1 MKELLPKKG
10 QLFVI
15 TAPSGTGKTTIIDI
29 IRKKVEGIGYSV
41 SHTTRPPR
49 RGEVNGVHYC
59 FVARED
65 FEKMIEAHEFVE
77 WAIVY
82 DHLYGTPVSSVESTL
97 SSGRDLL
104 LDLDIQGAQEIKK
117 QFPEATLIFILPPSL
132 KILHERLKRRSAQD
146 DTNIALRM
154 EKTVEEIK
162 KCRDYDFLII
172 NDDLNQAARE
182 VEAIIV
188 AQRARTERRFPL
200 VQEIFHMG

>member
-1 MKELLPKKG
+1 MMELWPKKG

-29 IRKKVEGIGYSV
+29 IRKKIEGIGYSV

-49 RGEVNGVHYC
+49 TGEVNGVHYY
-59 FVARED
+59 FVTRKD

-77 WAIVY
+77 WAVIY
-82 DHLYGTPVSSVESTL
+82 DHLYGTSMSSVESTL
-97 SSGRDLL
+97 SSGKDLL

-132 KILHERLKRRSAQD
+132 EILHERLQGRSSQD
-146 DTNIALRM
+146 DTSIGLRM
-154 EKTVEEIK
+154 GKAAEEIR
-162 KCRDYDFLII
+162 KCRDYDYLVI

-182 VEAIIV
+182 VEAIII
-188 AQRARTERRFPL
+188 AQRAKTERRFPL
-200 VQEIFHMG
+200 VQKIFHV

>member
-1 MKELLPKKG
+1 MKVLLPKKG
-10 QLFVI
+10 KLFVI

-29 IRKKVEGIGYSV
+29 IRKKVEEIGYSI

-49 RGEVNGVHYC
+49 RGEVNGVHFC

-82 DHLYGTPVSSVESTL
+82 DHLYGTPVSSVDSTL
-97 SSGRDLL
+97 SSGKDLL

-132 KILHERLKRRSAQD
+132 KILHERLQRRSAED

-154 EKTVEEIK
+154 EKAVEEIR

-200 VQEIFHMG
+200 VQEIFHV

>member
-1 MKELLPKKG
+1 MKVLLPKKG
-10 QLFVI
+10 KLFVI
-15 TAPSGTGKTTIIDI
+15 TAPSGTGKTAIIDI

-188 AQRARTERRFPL
+188 AQRTRTERRFPL

>member
-1 MKELLPKKG
+1 MKVLLPKKG
-10 QLFVI
+10 KLFVI

-97 SSGRDLL
+97 SSGKDLL

>member
-1 MKELLPKKG
+1 MKVLLPKKG
-10 QLFVI
+10 KLFVI
-15 TAPSGTGKTTIIDI
+15 TAPSGTGKTTIIDLV
-29 IRKKVEGIGYSV
+29 RKKVEGIGYSV

-117 QFPEATLIFILPPSL
+117 QFPAATLIFILPPSL

-154 EKTVEEIK
+154 EKVVEEIR

>member
-1 MKELLPKKG
+1 MKVLLSKKG
-10 QLFVI
+10 KLFVI
-15 TAPSGTGKTTIIDI
+15 TAPSGTGKTAIIDI

-41 SHTTRPPR
+41 SYTTRPPR

-117 QFPEATLIFILPPSL
+117 QFPAATLIFILPPSL
-132 KILHERLKRRSAQD
+132 KILHGRLKRRSAQD

-154 EKTVEEIK
+154 EKAVEEIR
-162 KCRDYDFLII
+162 KCRDYHFLIV

>member
-1 MKELLPKKG
+1 MKVLLSKKG
-10 QLFVI
+10 KLFVI
-15 TAPSGTGKTTIIDI
+15 TAPSGTGKTAIIDI

-117 QFPEATLIFILPPSL
+117 QFPAATLIFILPPSL
-132 KILHERLKRRSAQD
+132 KILHGRLKRRSAQD

-154 EKTVEEIK
+154 EKAVEEIR
-162 KCRDYDFLII
+162 KCRDYHFLIV

>member
-1 MKELLPKKG
+1 MKVLLPKKG
-10 QLFVI
+10 KLFVI

-65 FEKMIEAHEFVE
+65 FEKMIEAREFVE

-82 DHLYGTPVSSVESTL
+82 DHLYGTPVSSVDSTL

-104 LDLDIQGAQEIKK
+104 LDLDIQGAQEIRK

-132 KILHERLKRRSAQD
+132 EILHERLKRRSAQD
-146 DTNIALRM
+146 DTNIGLRM
-154 EKTVEEIK
+154 EKAVEQIK
-162 KCRDYDFLII
+162 KCRDYDFLIV
-172 NDDLNQAARE
+172 NDDLKKAARE

-188 AQRARTERRFPL
+188 AERARTERRFPL
-200 VQEIFHMG
+200 VQEIFHV

>member
-1 MKELLPKKG
+1 MKVLLPKKG
-10 QLFVI
+10 KLFVI

-29 IRKKVEGIGYSV
+29 IRKKAEGIGYSV

-82 DHLYGTPVSSVESTL
+82 DHLYGTPVSNVESTL
-97 SSGRDLL
+97 SSGKDLL

-132 KILHERLKRRSAQD
+132 KILHERLQRRSAQD
-146 DTNIALRM
+146 DTNTGLRM
-154 EKTVEEIK
+154 EKAVEEIR
-162 KCRDYDFLII
+162 KCRDYDFLIV
-172 NDDLNQAARE
+172 NDDLKKAARE
-182 VEAIIV
+182 VEAVII
-188 AQRARTERRFPL
+188 AQRARTERRFPH
-200 VQEIFHMG
+200 VQEIFHV

>member
-1 MKELLPKKG
+1 MKELWPKKG

-29 IRKKVEGIGYSV
+29 IRKDVEGIDYSI
-41 SHTTRPPR
+41 SHTTRAPR
-49 RGEVNGVHYC
+49 RGEVNGVHYY
-59 FVARED
+59 FVARKD

-82 DHLYGTPVSSVESTL
+82 DQLYGTSMSSVERTL
-97 SSGRDLL
+97 SSGKDLL

-132 KILHERLKRRSAQD
+132 KILHERLQRRSIQD
-146 DTNIALRM
+146 DTNIGLRM
-154 EKTVEEIK
+154 EKAVEEIK
-162 KCRDYDFLII
+162 KCRDYDFLIV

-182 VEAIIV
+182 VEAVIV
-188 AQRARTERRFPL
+188 AQSAQTERRFPF
-200 VQEIFHMG
+200 VQEIFHL

>member
-1 MKELLPKKG
+1 MKVLLPKKG
-10 QLFVI
+10 KLFVI
-15 TAPSGTGKTTIIDI
+15 TAPSGTGKTTILDI

-49 RGEVNGVHYC
+49 REEVNGVHYC

-82 DHLYGTPVSSVESTL
+82 DHLYGTPVSSVDSTL

-132 KILHERLKRRSAQD
+132 KILHERLKRRSEQD

-154 EKTVEEIK
+154 EKAVEEIR

-182 VEAIIV
+182 VEAIII

-200 VQEIFHMG
+200 VQEIFHV

>member
-1 MKELLPKKG
+1 MKVLLPKKG
-10 QLFVI
+10 KLFVI
-15 TAPSGTGKTTIIDI
+15 TAPSGTGKTAIIDI

-49 RGEVNGVHYC
+49 REEVNGVHYC
-59 FVARED
+59 FVVRED

-82 DHLYGTPVSSVESTL
+82 DHLYGTPVSSIDSTL

-132 KILHERLKRRSAQD
+132 KILHERLQRRSAQD

-154 EKTVEEIK
+154 EKAVEEIR

-182 VEAIIV
+182 VEAIII

-200 VQEIFHMG
+200 VQEIFHV

>member
-1 MKELLPKKG
+1 MKVLLSKKG
-10 QLFVI
+10 KLFVI
-15 TAPSGTGKTTIIDI
+15 TAPSGTGKTAIIDI

-41 SHTTRPPR
+41 SYTTRPPR

-65 FEKMIEAHEFVE
+65 FEKMIEANEFVE

-97 SSGRDLL
+97 SSGKDLL

-117 QFPEATLIFILPPSL
+117 QFPAATLIFILPPSL
-132 KILHERLKRRSAQD
+132 KILHGRLKRRSAQD

-154 EKTVEEIK
+154 EKAVEEIR
-162 KCRDYDFLII
+162 KCRDYHFLIV

>member
-1 MKELLPKKG
+1 MKVLLPKKG
-10 QLFVI
+10 KLFVI

-65 FEKMIEAHEFVE
+65 FEKMIEANEFVE

-97 SSGRDLL
+97 SSGKDLL

>member
-1 MKELLPKKG
+1 MKVLLPKKG
-10 QLFVI
+10 KLFVI

-97 SSGRDLL
+97 SSGKDLL

-200 VQEIFHMG
+200 VQEIFHV

>member
-1 MKELLPKKG
+1 MKVLLPKKG
-10 QLFVI
+10 KLFVI

-29 IRKKVEGIGYSV
+29 IRKKVEEIGYSI

-49 RGEVNGVHYC
+49 RGEVNGVHYY
-59 FVARED
+59 FVTRKD
-65 FEKMIEAHEFVE
+65 FEKMIEAHGFVE

-82 DHLYGTPVSSVESTL
+82 DHLYGTSVSNVDSTL
-97 SSGRDLL
+97 SSGKDLL

-132 KILHERLKRRSAQD
+132 KTLHERLKRRSAQD

-154 EKTVEEIK
+154 EKVVEEIR

-182 VEAIIV
+182 VEAIII
-188 AQRARTERRFPL
+188 AQRVRTERRFPL
-200 VQEIFHMG
+200 VQEIFHV

>member
-1 MKELLPKKG
+1 MKVLLPKKG
-10 QLFVI
+10 KLFVI
-15 TAPSGTGKTTIIDI
+15 TAPSGTGKTAIIDI

-65 FEKMIEAHEFVE
+65 FEKMIEANEFVE

-132 KILHERLKRRSAQD
+132 EILHERLKRRSAQD

-154 EKTVEEIK
+154 EKAVEEIV

-182 VEAIIV
+182 VEAIII

>member
-1 MKELLPKKG
+1 MKVLLPKKG
-10 QLFVI
+10 KLFVI

-29 IRKKVEGIGYSV
+29 IRKKVEEIGYSI

-49 RGEVNGVHYC
+49 RGEVNGVHFC

-82 DHLYGTPVSSVESTL
+82 DHLYGTPVSSVDSTL
-97 SSGRDLL
+97 SSGKDLL

-132 KILHERLKRRSAQD
+132 EILHERLKRRSAQD

-154 EKTVEEIK
+154 EKAVEGIK

-188 AQRARTERRFPL
+188 AQRARTEGRFPL
-200 VQEIFHMG
+200 VQEIFHV

>member
-29 IRKKVEGIGYSV
+29 IRKKVEEIGYSV

-49 RGEVNGVHYC
+49 RGEVNGVHYY
-59 FVARED
+59 FVAREN
-65 FEKMIEAHEFVE
+65 FEKMIEAHRFVE

-82 DHLYGTPVSSVESTL
+82 DHLYGTSVSSVESKL
-97 SSGRDLL
+97 SSGKDLL
-104 LDLDIQGAQEIKK
+104 LDLDVQGAQKIKK

-132 KILHERLKRRSAQD
+132 EILHERLQRRSSQD
-146 DTNIALRM
+146 DTNIGLRM
-154 EKTVEEIK
+154 EKAVDEIK
-162 KCRDYDFLII
+162 KSENYDFLII

-182 VEAIIV
+182 IEAIII
-188 AQRARTERRFPL
+188 AQTAQTERRFPL
-200 VQEIFHMG
+200 VQEIFQI

>member
-1 MKELLPKKG
+1 MKVLLPKKG
-10 QLFVI
+10 ELFVV

-49 RGEVNGVHYC
+49 RGEINGVHYC
-59 FVARED
+59 FVTRED
-65 FEKMIEAHEFVE
+65 FEKMIEAHEFAE

-82 DHLYGTPVSSVESTL
+82 DHLYGTSVSGVESTL
-97 SSGRDLL
+97 SSGKDLL

-132 KILHERLKRRSAQD
+132 KILQERLQRRSAQD

-154 EKTVEEIK
+154 EKAVEEIR
-162 KCRDYDFLII
+162 KCRGYDFLII

-182 VEAIIV
+182 VEGIIV

-200 VQEIFHMG
+200 VHEVFHMG

>member
-1 MKELLPKKG
+1 MKVLLAKKG
-10 QLFVI
+10 KLFVI
-15 TAPSGTGKTTIIDI
+15 TAPSGTGKTAIIDI

-154 EKTVEEIK
+154 EKAVEEIR
-162 KCRDYDFLII
+162 KCRDYHFLIV
-172 NDDLNQAARE
+172 NDDLKKAAGE

>member
-1 MKELLPKKG
+1 MKVLLPKKG
-10 QLFVI
+10 KLFVI

-49 RGEVNGVHYC
+49 RGEVDGVHYC
-59 FVARED
+59 FVAREG

-82 DHLYGTPVSSVESTL
+82 DHLYGTPVSSVDSTL

-132 KILHERLKRRSAQD
+132 KILHERLKRRSAED

-154 EKTVEEIK
+154 EKAVEEIR

-188 AQRARTERRFPL
+188 AQRTRTERRFPL

>member
-1 MKELLPKKG
+1 MKVLLPKKG
-10 QLFVI
+10 KLFVI
-15 TAPSGTGKTTIIDI
+15 TAPSGSGKTTIIDI

-82 DHLYGTPVSSVESTL
+82 EHLYGTPVSSVESTL

-132 KILHERLKRRSAQD
+132 EILHERLKRRSAQD
-146 DTNIALRM
+146 DTNIGLRM
-154 EKTVEEIK
+154 EKAVEEIE

-172 NDDLNQAARE
+172 NDDLKKAARE

-188 AQRARTERRFPL
+188 AQRARTERRFPF
-200 VQEIFHMG
+200 VQEIFHV

>member
-1 MKELLPKKG
+1 MKVLLPKKG
-10 QLFVI
+10 KLFVI
-15 TAPSGTGKTTIIDI
+15 TAPSGSGKTTIIDI

-132 KILHERLKRRSAQD
+132 KILHERLQRRSAQD

-154 EKTVEEIK
+154 EKAVEEIK

-172 NDDLNQAARE
+172 NDDLKKAARE

-188 AQRARTERRFPL
+188 AQRARSERRFPL
-200 VQEIFHMG
+200 VQEIFHV

>member
-1 MKELLPKKG
+1 MKVLLAKKG
-10 QLFVI
+10 KLFVI
-15 TAPSGTGKTTIIDI
+15 TAPSGTGKTAIIDI

-49 RGEVNGVHYC
+49 RGEVDGVHYC

-154 EKTVEEIK
+154 EKAVEEIR
-162 KCRDYDFLII
+162 KCRDYHFLIV
-172 NDDLNQAARE
+172 NDDLKKAAGE

>member
-1 MKELLPKKG
+1 MKVLLPKKG
-10 QLFVI
+10 KLFVI
-15 TAPSGTGKTTIIDI
+15 TAPSGSGKTTIIDI

-132 KILHERLKRRSAQD
+132 KILHERLQRRSAQD

-154 EKTVEEIK
+154 EKAVEVIR

-172 NDDLNQAARE
+172 NDDLKKAARE

-188 AQRARTERRFPL
+188 AQRARSERRFPL
-200 VQEIFHMG
+200 VQEIFHV

>member
-1 MKELLPKKG
+1 MKVLLAKKG
-10 QLFVI
+10 KLFVI
-15 TAPSGTGKTTIIDI
+15 TAPSGTGKTAIIDI

-49 RGEVNGVHYC
+49 RGEVDGVHYC
-59 FVARED
+59 FVAREN

-97 SSGRDLL
+97 SSGKDLL

-132 KILHERLKRRSAQD
+132 KVLHERLKRRSAQD

-154 EKTVEEIK
+154 EKAVEEIR
-162 KCRDYDFLII
+162 KCRDYHFLIV
-172 NDDLNQAARE
+172 NDDLKKAAGE

>member
-1 MKELLPKKG
+1 MKVLLPKKG
-10 QLFVI
+10 RLFVI

-82 DHLYGTPVSSVESTL
+82 EHLYGTPVSSVESTL
-97 SSGRDLL
+97 SSGKDLL

-146 DTNIALRM
+146 DTNIGLRM
-154 EKTVEEIK
+154 EKAVEEIK

-172 NDDLNQAARE
+172 NDDLKKAARE
-182 VEAIIV
+182 VEAIII
-188 AQRARTERRFPL
+188 AQRARTERRFPF
-200 VQEIFHMG
+200 VQEIFHV

>member
-1 MKELLPKKG
+1 MMELWPKKG

-29 IRKKVEGIGYSV
+29 IRKKIEGIGYSV

-49 RGEVNGVHYC
+49 TGEVNGVHYY
-59 FVARED
+59 FVTRKD

-77 WAIVY
+77 WAVIY
-82 DHLYGTPVSSVESTL
+82 DHLYGTSMSSVESTL
-97 SSGRDLL
+97 SSGKDLL

-132 KILHERLKRRSAQD
+132 EILHERLQGRSSQD
-146 DTNIALRM
+146 DTSIGLRM
-154 EKTVEEIK
+154 GKAAEEIR
-162 KCRDYDFLII
+162 KCRDYDYLVI

-182 VEAIIV
+182 VEAIII
-188 AQRARTERRFPL
+188 AQRAKTERRFPL
-200 VQEIFHMG
+200 VQEIFHV

>member
-1 MKELLPKKG
+1 MKVLLPKKG
-10 QLFVI
+10 KLFVI

-29 IRKKVEGIGYSV
+29 IRKKVEEIGYSI

-49 RGEVNGVHYC
+49 RREVNGVHYC

-82 DHLYGTPVSSVESTL
+82 DHLYGTSVSSVDSTL
-97 SSGRDLL
+97 SSGKDLL

-132 KILHERLKRRSAQD
+132 EILHERLKRRSAQD

-154 EKTVEEIK
+154 EKAVEEIK
-162 KCRDYDFLII
+162 KCRDYDFLIT

-188 AQRARTERRFPL
+188 AQRARTEGRFPL
-200 VQEIFHMG
+200 VQEIFHV

>member
-1 MKELLPKKG
+1 MKVLLPKKG
-10 QLFVI
+10 KLFVI
-15 TAPSGTGKTTIIDI
+15 TAPSGTGKTAIIDI

-154 EKTVEEIK
+154 EKVVGEIR

-172 NDDLNQAARE
+172 NDDLNQAATE

-200 VQEIFHMG
+200 VQEVFHMG